1 MVYPSKVPSPD
12 GQAGRHVSER
22 LRQALTDPSLGP
34 LTRTATTE
42 DGAITDRQP
51 LQVKRHSC
59 ALLRNNAE
67 VAGVQAESFIRC
79 AHYGMYAV
87 QTAAMPRSR
96 SFEVRWMAT
105 WARQKKCNSRRKR
118 KPLWPVTTDI
128 HLSPCCPIPELPELR
143 LLHPSITRAEP

>member
-1 MVYPSKVPSPD
+1 M
-12 GQAGRHVSER
+12 RER

-42 DGAITDRQP
+42 HGAITDRQP

-59 ALLRNNAE
+59 ALLRSNAE

-96 SFEVRWMAT
+96 SLRCVGWRHGLGRKSAT
-105 WARQKKCNSRRKR
+105 AEGSEN
-118 KPLWPVTTDI
+118 
-128 HLSPCCPIPELPELR
+128 LSGP
-143 LLHPSITRAEP
+143 

>member
-1 MVYPSKVPSPD
+1 MVYPSFPESQV
-12 GQAGRHVSER
+12 GRHVRER

-59 ALLRNNAE
+59 ALVRDE
-67 VAGVQAESFIRC
+67 GESFVRC
-79 AHYGMYAV
+79 AHCGMYAV